1 MAYALR
7 YQAWI
12 VFVGPGAGAMEGM
25 LALALPGSGGGTG
38 QAKEFSVN
46 PAVQPLVAGSGTFTQ
61 PNGSTIPN
69 ALASADITALLASM
83 SADLS
88 TQMNAAIAIMQA
100 WVAGN
105 P

>member
-1 MAYALR
+1 MPYALR
-7 YQAWI
+7 YQAQI
-12 VFVGPGAGAMEGM
+12 VFVGAGAGPMEGM
-25 LALALPGSGGGTG
+25 LAPALPGSGGGTG

-46 PAVQPLVAGSGTFTQ
+46 PAVQPIVAGAGA
-61 PNGSTIPN
+61 GN

-88 TQMNAAIAIMQA
+88 TQMNAAIATMQG
-100 WVAGN
+100 WISGQ

>member
-7 YQAWI
+7 YQAQI
-12 VFVGPGAGAMEGM
+12 VFVGPGAGPMEGM
-25 LALALPGSGGGTG
+25 IALSLPGSGGGTG
-38 QAKEFSVN
+38 QVKEFSVN
-46 PAVQPLVAGSGTFTQ
+46 PAVQPIVAGAGAS
-61 PNGSTIPN
+61 N

-88 TQMNAAIAIMQA
+88 TQMNAAIATMQG
-100 WVAGN
+100 WVSGQ